1 MSWRMALWILLVG
14 AFFAFLYLVR
24 AILMPFI
31 LALLVAAVLEPVIQ
45 RSIKK
50 RAGQSVLSDEE
61 RSKVRKR
68 SVLSIW
74 GLTML
79 GLTLVVVL
87 LTPQVSRQI
96 LTFKDRIEGI
106 SAQLSAQT
114 AYDNYFIRWNP
125 RIQMES
131 NRTTGGIDSFFES
144 NTARLKQLG
153 LPTSRRAA
161 MSEYV
166 EPHRK
171 EFTKAIQT
179 FFGGIL
185 GIVSAFGSKALL
197 LMFTPIFALLMLLD
211 TESMKGRAA
220 SLIPPSIRNET
231 LDLLADIADVF
242 TRYIRG
248 VSIALLIYSVI
259 AAVVLTILGVPY
271 GLVLAFVFPLIYL
284 IPYLGS
290 AINVGIIV
298 LITGIS
304 GQNSGLL
311 FSAPSPWTYGAIA
324 GLIYFIIFLIFDQ
337 VVYTPVVGKSVGLH
351 PLVSF
356 FVVFAGG
363 SLFGPMG
370 MILAF
375 PTAGAVKIILD
386 RLITVTSKTQDLQ
399 LPSIPLRHRDAV
411 H

>member
-14 AFFAFLYLVR
+14 AFLVFFFLVR

-31 LALLVAAVLEPVIQ
+31 LALLIAAVLEPLIQ
-45 RSIKK
+45 KRMKK
-50 RAGQSVLSDEE
+50 GGSRKAAVL
-61 RSKVRKR
+61 R
-68 SVLSIW
+68 IW
-74 GLTML
+74 SLAMIL
-79 GLTLVVVL
+79 LVALIVL
-87 LTPQVSRQI
+87 LTPQVSHQVRN
-96 LTFKDRIEGI
+96 FKDRVDDI
-106 SAQLSAQT
+106 STQLSAQT

-125 RIQMES
+125 RIRMES
-131 NRTTGGIDSFFES
+131 DRTTGVIDSFFES
-144 NTARLKQLG
+144 NVSRLKQLG

-166 EPHRK
+166 EPRRK
-171 EFTKAIQT
+171 EFSQAIQT

-248 VSIALLIYSVI
+248 VSIALLVYAVI
-259 AAVVLTILGVPY
+259 AAVVLTLLSVPY
-271 GLVLAFVFPLIYL
+271 GLVLAFIFPLIYL

-290 AINVGIIV
+290 AINVAIIV

-304 GQNSGLL
+304 GQNSGLF
-311 FSAPSPWTYGAIA
+311 FSAPSPWTYGAIV
-324 GLIYFIIFLIFDQ
+324 GVIYLAVFLIFDQ
-337 VVYTPVVGKSVGLH
+337 VVYTPIVGKSVGLH

-363 SLFGPMG
+363 SLFGPVG

-375 PTAGAVKIILD
+375 PMAGAVKIILD

-399 LPSIPLRHRDAV
+399 LPSVPLRHRDAMN
-411 H
+411 

>member
-14 AFFAFLYLVR
+14 AFVAFLYLVR
-24 AILMPFI
+24 PILMPFI
-31 LALLVAAVLEPVIQ
+31 GALLIAAVLEPMIQ
-45 RSIKK
+45 RKIKRGSSRK
-50 RAGQSVLSDEE
+50 RAVI
-61 RSKVRKR
+61 
-68 SVLSIW
+68 SIW
-74 GLTML
+74 GLSML
-79 GLTLVVVL
+79 LLTALVVL

-96 LTFKDRIEGI
+96 LNFKDRVDDI
-106 SAQLSAQT
+106 SAQLNAQT

-125 RIQMES
+125 RIRMES
-131 NRTTGGIDSFFES
+131 DRTTGVIDSFFES
-144 NTARLKQLG
+144 NASRLKQLG
-153 LPTSRRAA
+153 LPTNRRAA

-185 GIVSAFGSKALL
+185 GVVSAFGSKALL
-197 LMFTPIFALLMLLD
+197 LMFTPIFALIMLLD
-211 TESMKGRAA
+211 TERMKGRAA

-248 VSIALLIYSVI
+248 VSIALIIYAVI
-259 AAVVLTILGVPY
+259 AAVVLTLLGVPY

-290 AINVGIIV
+290 AINVAIIV
-298 LITGIS
+298 LITGLS
-304 GQNSGLL
+304 GQNAGLL
-311 FSAPSPWTYGAIA
+311 FSAPSPWGYGAIA
-324 GLIYFIIFLIFDQ
+324 GAIYFVVFLIFDQ
-337 VVYTPVVGKSVGLH
+337 VVYTPIVGKSVGLH

-375 PTAGAVKIILD
+375 PTAGAVKVILD

-399 LPSIPLRHRDAV
+399 LPSVPLRHRDTMN
-411 H
+411 

>member
-14 AFFAFLYLVR
+14 AFVAFLYLVR
-24 AILMPFI
+24 PILMPFI
-31 LALLVAAVLEPVIQ
+31 GALLIAAVLEPMIQ
-45 RSIKK
+45 RKIKRGSSRK
-50 RAGQSVLSDEE
+50 RAVI
-61 RSKVRKR
+61 
-68 SVLSIW
+68 SIW
-74 GLTML
+74 GLSML
-79 GLTLVVVL
+79 LLTALVVL

-96 LTFKDRIEGI
+96 LNFKDRVDDI
-106 SAQLSAQT
+106 SAQLNAQT

-125 RIQMES
+125 RIRMES
-131 NRTTGGIDSFFES
+131 DRTTGVIDSFFES
-144 NTARLKQLG
+144 NASRLKQLG
-153 LPTSRRAA
+153 LPTNRRAA

-197 LMFTPIFALLMLLD
+197 LMFTPIFALIMLLD
-211 TESMKGRAA
+211 TERMKGRAA

-248 VSIALLIYSVI
+248 VSIALIIYAVI
-259 AAVVLTILGVPY
+259 AAVVLTLLGVPY

-290 AINVGIIV
+290 AINVAIIV
-298 LITGIS
+298 LITGLS
-304 GQNSGLL
+304 GQNAGLL
-311 FSAPSPWTYGAIA
+311 FSAPSPWGYGAIA
-324 GLIYFIIFLIFDQ
+324 GAIYFVVFLIFDQ
-337 VVYTPVVGKSVGLH
+337 VVYTPIVGKSVGLH

-375 PTAGAVKIILD
+375 PTAGAVKVILD

-399 LPSIPLRHRDAV
+399 LPSVPLRHRDTMN
-411 H
+411 